1 MQGISKASKAD
12 DMLEQLKNKAQ
23 LSSDAHRCAA
33 LDCIPY
39 TEFQSETCGA
49 RTPDQCFNAAID
61 FGHHRLEAT
70 LRSKPHHFSDFNPLT
85 LDCVEYRRAEGELKV
100 STESVQRAWDALI
113 EAQQK
118 AVQAEKTY
126 IATKLQ
132 VINPTLKP

>member
-1 MQGISKASKAD
+1 V
-12 DMLEQLKNKAQ
+12 
-23 LSSDAHRCAA
+23 
-33 LDCIPY
+33 
-39 TEFQSETCGA
+39 FETCGA
-49 RTPDQCFNAAID
+49 RIPDQCFNAAID

-70 LRSKPHHFSDFNPLT
+70 LRSKPHPFSDFNSLT